1 MLEEPGPPVG
11 LREEAVELR
20 EGLLPLHGKGHPLE
34 GEPGVPAVHLL
45 HPLEEGLLPLGEV
58 QPEGVGGLDGL
69 LQEEARE
76 AGGGKVGGKPRLRLQ
91 DQVGGPKGPPQ
102 GPGHLGQ
109 VLEAVEGRPPG
120 GVGQAQP
127 PGGRL
132 EEDLGRG
139 HRAFAPQEQ
148 EAAGL
153 PARGPLHL
161 PQPQDWRGLVMAKP
175 ETRRFHASGSWTSAS
190 SHTPQAYMA
199 RTRSSRR
206 RARVPWEP

>member
-127 PGGRL
+127 PGAALRRTWAAATGPSPPRSRKR
-132 EEDLGRG
+132 RG
-139 HRAFAPQEQ
+139 S
-148 EAAGL
+148 
-153 PARGPLHL
+153 
-161 PQPQDWRGLVMAKP
+161 QPVV
-175 ETRRFHASGSWTSAS
+175 RFTSPSPRTGGGS
-190 SHTPQAYMA
+190 
-199 RTRSSRR
+199 
-206 RARVPWEP
+206 